1 MVMGLDTK
9 RNRTGRGR
17 LRKSTRHWTAVH
29 QDSEKSGGNG
39 RMRDQEPSPNIPLRA
54 IRDTIVISSA
64 THPADV
70 SAAAAHGLEKRR
82 RQSRSLDATK
92 LKRYTGVAR
101 VTP

>member
-9 RNRTGRGR
+9 RKRTGRVR
-17 LRKSTRHWTAVH
+17 LRKSARHWTTVH

-39 RMRDQEPSPNIPLRA
+39 RTRDQEPSPNFPLRA

-70 SAAAAHGLEKRR
+70 SVAAAHGLEKRR
-82 RQSRSLDATK
+82 RQSHSLDATK
-92 LKRYTGVAR
+92 LKRYTGWR
-101 VTP
+101 E